1 MDKSPENPD
10 QLIKEIINF
19 VKAERELYGDFTVPN
34 IKAGNK
40 TTDTVK
46 PDSVDH
52 NASSPKQTQPPTT
65 FSPESK
71 WFQEI
76 NNKQS
81 YYQIDQCKTLS
92 GLKKLCEGSNTL
104 RTDLEGTQLV
114 YGVGNTDAD
123 LVIIGE
129 APGASED
136 RLGEPFVGKAG
147 QLLNKILKAI
157 DFNREEVYITNIL
170 KHRPPNN
177 RNPKE
182 IERQRSLPF
191 LLRQIDIINPKLI
204 LSLGKVSAQTLLNRS
219 SSLSSMR
226 GSFHSFRDKYQLL
239 ATYHP
244 AALLRHSQWKKP
256 TWKDVQLLRK
266 RYDALG
272 GQP

>member
-81 YYQIDQCKTLS
+81 YRSEEHTSELQS
-92 GLKKLCEGSNTL
+92 
-104 RTDLEGTQLV
+104 RF
-114 YGVGNTDAD
+114 D
-123 LVIIGE
+123 LVC
-129 APGASED
+129 
-136 RLGEPFVGKAG
+136 RL
-147 QLLNKILKAI
+147 LLEKKN
-157 DFNREEVYITNIL
+157 NI
-170 KHRPPNN
+170 KH
-177 RNPKE
+177 
-182 IERQRSLPF
+182 
-191 LLRQIDIINPKLI
+191 
-204 LSLGKVSAQTLLNRS
+204 
-219 SSLSSMR
+219 
-226 GSFHSFRDKYQLL
+226 
-239 ATYHP
+239 
-244 AALLRHSQWKKP
+244 
-256 TWKDVQLLRK
+256 
-266 RYDALG
+266 
-272 GQP
+272 